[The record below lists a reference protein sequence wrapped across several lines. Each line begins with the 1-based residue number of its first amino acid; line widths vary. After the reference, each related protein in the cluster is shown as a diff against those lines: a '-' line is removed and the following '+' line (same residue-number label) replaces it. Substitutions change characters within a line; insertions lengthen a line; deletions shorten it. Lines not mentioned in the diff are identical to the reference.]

1 MWNHIHS
8 VTKSYESSS
17 ETKLKSWKIALLT
30 DREFK
35 IVVMKKFTKLQEN
48 SGRQFSE
55 LRNTIN
61 EKMKYFDKDI
71 KSLKKKPHRSS
82 GADCVDKWDEDA
94 LVSTGN

>member
-35 IVVMKKFTKLQEN
+35 TGVMKKLTKLQEN

-55 LRNTIN
+55 LRNTSN

-71 KSLKKKPHRSS
+71 KSLKKNHTE
-82 GADCVDKWDEDA
+82 VLE
-94 LVSTGN
+94 LTVSINEMKMH